1 MVLLTKYCDVSI
13 FVVVWMDENDGRE
26 THCLEEKEINDN
38 EKVIDIKIIVK
49 DILLGII
56 R

>member
-13 FVVVWMDENDGRE
+13 FFVVWMDENDGRE
-26 THCLEEKEINDN
+26 THCLEEKEINN
-38 EKVIDIKIIVK
+38 KKVIDIKIIVK
-49 DILLGII
+49 DILSGII